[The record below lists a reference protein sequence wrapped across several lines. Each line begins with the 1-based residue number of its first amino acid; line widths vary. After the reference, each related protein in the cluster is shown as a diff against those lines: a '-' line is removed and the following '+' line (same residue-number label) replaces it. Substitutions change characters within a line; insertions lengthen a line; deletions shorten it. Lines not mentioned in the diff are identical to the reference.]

1 MKSLRYILSVTLLL
15 CLSISTDIVEA
26 KNPSILENGIDV
38 ILADLRQRIMNRNMD
53 GIPLPSSED
62 SFSATLFQKELDGHV
77 WVGDGQIK
85 GISSIHRSGNV
96 TFGRCPDD
104 RTVYQFQIAVGLTD
118 LQAKYS
124 LVSNSVPSAA
134 TLESGSKFPP
144 SASTSQ
150 SSPTVS
156 EDLLPILQE
165 GKKKYTIKGIKFS
178 YKITLNGI
186 GFFDTKLYSMLIDFV
201 TIIFATSL
209 HGKIENVVCQSLTDA
224 FIGEIQH
231 FSEFDPASII

>member
-26 KNPSILENGIDV
+26 NNPSILENGIDV

-124 LVSNSVPSAA
+124 SSFKLGPFSNNFGIGIQVSSVGLDITIFPSNSTVK
-134 TLESGSKFPP
+134 TCYLN
-144 SASTSQ
+144 TSN
-150 SSPTVS
+150 
-156 EDLLPILQE
+156 
-165 GKKKYTIKGIKFS
+165 S

-201 TIIFATSL
+201 TIILQPVIHA
-209 HGKIENVVCQSLTDA
+209 KIENVVCQSLTDA
-224 FIGEIQH
+224 FIGRDSTLFQN
-231 FSEFDPASII
+231 FDPNQYNLKV